1 MKTAAQK
8 YNDNL
13 DKLFTPQI
21 NKLVKYEN
29 VASTILTKLQKIVD
43 IDPCGLDRC
52 HLINAISRI
61 LQEQT
66 EVK

>member
-13 DKLFTPQI
+13 EKLFAPQI
-21 NKLVKYEN
+21 EKLKKYEAVSN
-29 VASTILTKLQKIVD
+29 NILTKLEKLVD
-43 IDPCGLDRC
+43 IDPCGLERC

>member
-8 YNDNL
+8 YNDKL
-13 DKLFTPQI
+13 DKLFNPQI
-21 NKLVKYEN
+21 EKLRKYESVSN
-29 VASTILTKLQKIVD
+29 NILTKIEKLVD
-43 IDPCGLDRC
+43 VDPCGLDRC
-52 HLINAISRI
+52 HLINAISKI